1 VLILVHVASTN
12 VPFTS
17 ESKDAVAGIPEI
29 EKEITLALQ
38 DLGRDLRLFV
48 SRRDKSKVAE
58 DRARAVCAIIP
69 EIAAKVSEIVE
80 KPLVDTSP
88 IEGKLM
94 HKLIAKKWTREGTVT
109 IELSNYTGHD
119 GELSVYDISADN
131 ADGATLKADFVSE
144 MDGQYTKVWKV
155 HVAPQ
160 QTWRVSYPG
169 KGGGLLEIRG
179 IEDTKKMVV
188 DLDV

>member
-17 ESKDAVAGIPEI
+17 ESKDAIAAIPEI

-69 EIAAKVSEIVE
+69 EIALKVSEIVE
-80 KPLVDTSP
+80 KPVVDTSP

-94 HKLIAKKWTREGTVT
+94 HKLIAKKWTRDGNVT
-109 IELSNYTGHD
+109 IELSNYTGHE
-119 GELSVYDISADN
+119 GELSVYEISADN
-131 ADGATLKADFVSE
+131 ATGAVPKADFVSE

-155 HVAPQ
+155 HVPPR
-160 QTWRVSYPG
+160 QTWRVTYAG

-179 IEDTKKMVV
+179 IEDSKKMVV

>member
-1 VLILVHVASTN
+1 

-17 ESKDAVAGIPEI
+17 ESKDAVASIPEI
-29 EKEITLALQ
+29 EKEIVLALQ
-38 DLGRDLRLFV
+38 DLGRDLKLFV
-48 SRRDKSKVAE
+48 SRRDKNKVAE

-80 KPLVDTSP
+80 KPLVDTTP

-94 HKLIAKKWTREGTVT
+94 RKLIAKKSTRDGKVT
-109 IELSNYTGHD
+109 IELSNYTGQE
-119 GELSVYDISADN
+119 GEIAVYDISSDSAAD
-131 ADGATLKADFVSE
+131 ALPKSDFVSE
-144 MDGQYTKVWKV
+144 IDGQFTKVWKASV
-155 HVAPQ
+155 PPQ
-160 QTWRVSYPG
+160 TVWRVSYTG

-179 IEDTKKMVV
+179 IDDTKKMVV